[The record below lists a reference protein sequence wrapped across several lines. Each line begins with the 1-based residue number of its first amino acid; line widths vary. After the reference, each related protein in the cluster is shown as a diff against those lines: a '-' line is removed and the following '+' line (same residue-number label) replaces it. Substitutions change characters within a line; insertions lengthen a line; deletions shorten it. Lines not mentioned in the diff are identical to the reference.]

1 MRTNGCVAGV
11 ESSTGERLM
20 MFESSYNA
28 TTATSSLSDLVIKF
42 AADFVDFSV
51 AIVPLPMAHRW
62 T

>member
-1 MRTNGCVAGV
+1 
-11 ESSTGERLM
+11 M